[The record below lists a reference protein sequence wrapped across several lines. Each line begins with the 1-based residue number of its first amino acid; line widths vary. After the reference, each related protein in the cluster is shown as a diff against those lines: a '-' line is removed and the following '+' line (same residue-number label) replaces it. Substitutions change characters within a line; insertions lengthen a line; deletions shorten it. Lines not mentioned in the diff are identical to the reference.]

1 MNTYAGQFSKFGTT
15 SILVLPAP
23 VWTCVPELVPVSVQ
37 HRYRYRTLRKVKE
50 DTTPH
55 RTYGGQDRYDTNPVP
70 PHCDIKVR
78 PVVMGANYALQI
90 VLFRYDECIGLLSLS
105 DNAKNRQDKNRFDNL
120 MAQDRFWP
128 KI

>member
-1 MNTYAGQFSKFGTT
+1 
-15 SILVLPAP
+15 
-23 VWTCVPELVPVSVQ
+23 
-37 HRYRYRTLRKVKE
+37 
-50 DTTPH
+50 
-55 RTYGGQDRYDTNPVP
+55 
-70 PHCDIKVR
+70 
-78 PVVMGANYALQI
+78 MGANYALQI